1 MPFEEYL
8 PRTLPPWLRGPWGQ
22 AFHAAVGKRMDV
34 ITERYRQAIFARYPL
49 LAAANDDTAALEQ
62 IGRDRQLPRGPGESN
77 EAYGERLFLAPEIWA
92 GDNTPTTG
100 VGGGAGSHLGMLNA
114 IQTAG
119 IPTGPTGATIVQQNG
134 RYAQLDAGG
143 ALVLGDLMDC
153 VNRQTLDGSTLT
165 RPGWTFDG
173 RDNFYS
179 VFGIVFPAPATFDAA
194 LLNAAVEQWKP
205 SKALYIGAWII
216 ETGALLGW
224 PTTGRTL
231 GTEPALGGN
240 VATFVPG
247 ARGDDKR
254 IGYYAI

>member
-1 MPFEEYL
+1 MPYSDAL
-8 PRTLPPWLRGPWGQ
+8 PKLPPPPFQGPWGLKY
-22 AFHAAVGKRMDV
+22 FGAVGGQMD
-34 ITERYRQAIFARYPL
+34 AIIARFRAATFARLPD
-49 LAAANDDTAALEQ
+49 ADIGATDALNA
-62 IGRDRQLPRGPGESN
+62 IGRARKLPRGDGETDP
-77 EAYGERLFLAPEIWA
+77 AYADRLLGAWDLWG
-92 GDNTPTTG
+92 GDNAPLVG
-100 VGGGAGSHLGMLNA
+100 VGGGAGSHLGLLNA
-114 IQTAG
+114 IKAAG

-134 RYAQLDAGG
+134 RYAQLDVGG

-165 RPGWTFDG
+165 RPGWMVDG

-179 VFGIVFPAPATFDAA
+179 VFGIVFPAPASFDAA
-194 LLNAAVEQWKP
+194 LLNAAVNQWRP

-216 ETGALLGW
+216 GTGTLLGW

-240 VATFVPG
+240 VTTFVPG
-247 ARGDDKR
+247 ASGDDKR